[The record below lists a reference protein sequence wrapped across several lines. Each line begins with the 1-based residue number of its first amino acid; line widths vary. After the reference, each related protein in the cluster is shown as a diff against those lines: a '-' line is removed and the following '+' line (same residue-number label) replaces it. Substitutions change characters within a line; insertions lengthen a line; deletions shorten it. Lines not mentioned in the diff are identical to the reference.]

1 MSQTLN
7 PFEKLLVELV
17 QHNVQFMTVGGLACV
32 MHGHL
37 RATEDVDILVKNTPD
52 NIQKLLSYLS
62 NYGDGYAKE
71 LNLDDFNDEEG
82 AIRLVEE
89 FPIDIFTIM
98 AGNKFED
105 FEASKK
111 EIDIHGTTVPYISLE
126 NLIKLKSGSVRPKDK
141 LDVIQL
147 KQIQEINKK

>member
-17 QHNVQFMTVGGLACV
+17 QHDVQFLTVGGLACV

-37 RATEDVDILVKNTPD
+37 RATEDVDILVKNTSE
-52 NIQKLLSYLS
+52 NIQKLLNYLNSY
-62 NYGDGYAKE
+62 GEGYAKE
-71 LNLDDFNDEEG
+71 LNQDDFNDEEG
-82 AIRLVEE
+82 AIRLIEE

-105 FEASKK
+105 FEKSK
-111 EIDIHGTTVPYISLE
+111 EEYDINGTKVPYLSLA
-126 NLIKLKSGSVRPKDK
+126 NLIKLKSDSVRPKDK

-147 KQIQEINKK
+147 KQIQTTKK